1 MAGSRSLDP
10 PVAAGCCAVTVTL
23 VNRAR
28 AASARVTADVCMC
41 APRLFCPT
49 IRSRGSGWFQP
60 VTPEDPPC
68 RDTVQY
74 VVDEPRLPQ
83 AWHDAADLALAF
95 AAADRKNVTSRR
107 PRRGDADE
115 TSECRE
121 RRDARA
127 I

>member
-49 IRSRGSGWFQP
+49 IRSRGSRWFPP

-74 VVDEPRLPQ
+74 VLDARLPE
-83 AWHDAADLALAF
+83 AW
-95 AAADRKNVTSRR
+95 
-107 PRRGDADE
+107 
-115 TSECRE
+115 RE
-121 RRDARA
+121 RPVALTFGRCRP
-127 I
+127 